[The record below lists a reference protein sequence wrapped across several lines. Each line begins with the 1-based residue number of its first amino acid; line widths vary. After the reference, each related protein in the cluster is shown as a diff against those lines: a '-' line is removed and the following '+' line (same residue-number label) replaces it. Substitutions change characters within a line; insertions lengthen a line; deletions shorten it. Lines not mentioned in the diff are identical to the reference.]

1 MCIFCCLVILY
12 VDLVFYE
19 FFCWPEFHSI
29 KLERHFTAAR
39 PLACFGAAS
48 YFTIF
53 TVPAMHLLWIAV
65 LLVTGDGL
73 LSLVAAQSQS
83 GR

>member
-19 FFCWPEFHSI
+19 FFCWPV
-29 KLERHFTAAR
+29 KLSSHHTAACPELNKIR
-39 PLACFGAAS
+39 IGSLACSVAAS
-48 YFTIF
+48 
-53 TVPAMHLLWIAV
+53 VPAMHLSWIVV

-73 LSLVAAQSQS
+73 LSSVAAQSQS